1 MARIVNVSGAGE
13 QPGGAD
19 TGARRI
25 HQGDGPDTAPAQD
38 VPAWRR
44 ASQPAGGGDGAAHGP
59 GPAPAAAN
67 LKEQISADRL
77 AQAEVELRKRMN
89 TARAD
94 LDQLL
99 AVIPELTGAAV
110 QEATGNR
117 ARVIADVQRRR
128 QQSAE
133 SIRAAAGA
141 TAQRAITTIGTT
153 VRGAASGPASAPWDR
168 LTCAPSADVP
178 PLIRFGQLTLNGEAV
193 PALAPLLNEAGWYLS
208 GDRAAA
214 EDLLISLLTRLL
226 AMVPVRHLKVEVF
239 DPRLRGVMGRFAALR
254 NSFGSNF
261 AQPTSDNSAF
271 ATRLAQL
278 MESAGSNVELA
289 TAAGA
294 ATLTEHWS
302 KAGVPEG
309 HLNLCVVL
317 DYPFAVDA
325 RLQEQLLRAASIGGP
340 SGTTVLVV
348 ADPSTTPA
356 SDVDPSALRR
366 LLRPF
371 SHAAGRWRSPDLPVE
386 ARTDPAPEAAV
397 VSAVLAGAIEAAK
410 SLQGPVIPLTDVIAA
425 DLAQPWTGSSAESLD
440 VIVGREKALPLTLS
454 LRTENPP
461 HPNVLVG
468 GAVGQGKSNLLLDII
483 YSLASRYRPDELELH
498 LLDFKRGLEFK
509 RFAEDDQG
517 RNWLPHAKVLCLESS
532 PAFGVAVLR
541 NMEQEMERR
550 SQLFKAA
557 GVASLNAYRADPSRI
572 LPRVVLIID
581 EFHVLFEGADHEV
594 DAAVSYLTKLA
605 KQGRAYGIH
614 LLLAS
619 QTISGVGALSVKG
632 DAIFAQFPLRL
643 SLKNTAD
650 ESQAI
655 LSRGNKAAAD
665 LTYRGELI
673 LNRNFGHDPSG
684 SNVRGVAA
692 YADPD
697 EMKELQTRLWN
708 LGHGEP
714 PLMFL
719 GSSYAGYGNVAA
731 EAVSTGDER
740 LPLRVGRPIA
750 VTDDTRTLMLTPDVD
765 QGVAVVGQDP
775 GLAIAALRSMILS
788 AAPVL
793 GARSGRIVVLQGGD
807 ESVVGP
813 LRDAADRTTDS
824 GVAVEFIPRTEIAGF
839 IRDRLAPRLT
849 VDAEPWLVIGIGL
862 QRVRGM
868 AESDKADDD
877 GFGFILGGQ
886 DDSTP
891 RGILARTATEGAL
904 AGVHLVAWWPNLRA
918 LRTDIAQA
926 SGIGSYVTTG
936 LGGEDLKDLVGGLAP
951 AIDGWPRVG
960 LYDLGGQAGL
970 EILVPF
976 DPASSPVDIPHA
988 SEETL

>member
-1 MARIVNVSGAGE
+1 MVRIVNVSGAGD
-13 QPGGAD
+13 QPGE

-25 HQGDGPDTAPAQD
+25 HQGDATDVAPTQD

-44 ASQPAGGGDGAAHGP
+44 AATPAQGTTEAIANGGSTSAAP
-59 GPAPAAAN
+59 D
-67 LKEQISADRL
+67 LRDQISADRL
-77 AQAEVELRKRMN
+77 AQAESALRDRMN
-89 TARAD
+89 AARGA

-99 AVIPELTGAAV
+99 TVVPQLTDDAVRESTAH
-110 QEATGNR
+110 R
-117 ARVIADVQRRR
+117 AQVTADVQRRR
-128 QQSAE
+128 RQAADNVRATAE
-133 SIRAAAGA
+133 A
-141 TAQRAITTIGTT
+141 TAQRAKAT
-153 VRGAASGPASAPWDR
+153 VDLTLQEAAAGAASAAWPDIN
-168 LTCAPSADVP
+168 CAPSATVP
-178 PLIRFGQLTLNGEAV
+178 PLIRFGQLALNDEAV

-208 GDRAAA
+208 GDRTSA
-214 EDLLISLLTRLL
+214 EDLVVSLLTRLL
-226 AMVPVRHLKVEVF
+226 AMVPVRHLTVEVF
-239 DPRLRGVMGRFAALR
+239 DPRLRGVMGRFAPLR

-261 AQPTSDNSAF
+261 PQPTSDSSTF
-271 ATRLAQL
+271 VTRLGQL
-278 MESAGSNVELA
+278 MQSAGSNVELA

-294 ATLTEHWS
+294 TTLTEHWA

-348 ADPSTTPA
+348 ADPATQPA
-356 SDVDPSALRR
+356 SDVDPSALQG

-371 SHAAGRWRSPDLPVE
+371 THSAGRWRTPDLPVE
-386 ARTDPAPEAAV
+386 ARTDPAPDAAV
-397 VSAVLAGAIEAAK
+397 VSAVLTGAIEAAK
-410 SLQGPVIPLTDVIAA
+410 SLQGPVIPLTDVIAD

-440 VIVGREKALPLTLS
+440 VVIGRERALPLNLS

-557 GVASLNAYRADPSRI
+557 GVASLNAYRATMDRT

-692 YADPD
+692 YADP
-697 EMKELQTRLWN
+697 EAMKDLQNRLWA

-719 GSSYAGYGNVAA
+719 GSSYADYRNLAGEQVAA
-731 EAVSTGDER
+731 GDER
-740 LPLRVGRPIA
+740 LPMRVGRPIA
-750 VTDDTRTLMLTPDVD
+750 VTNDVRTLMLTPDVD

-775 GLAIAALRSMILS
+775 ELAVAVLRSMVLS

-793 GARSGRIVVLQGGD
+793 AVRSGRIVVLQGGD
-807 ESVVGP
+807 ESAVGP
-813 LRDAADRTTDS
+813 LREATSQAEEA
-824 GVAVEFIPRTEIAGF
+824 GVDVEFIPRTEVAGF
-839 IRDRLAPRLT
+839 IRDRLAPRLQT
-849 VDAEPWLVIGIGL
+849 DVEPWLVVGVGL

-868 AESDKADDD
+868 ADRDPAGDD
-877 GFGFILGGQ
+877 GFGFSLGGT
-886 DDSTP
+886 DDNTP
-891 RGILARTATEGAL
+891 RGILSRTATEGAL
-904 AGVHLVAWWPNLRA
+904 AGVHLLGWWPNLRA
-918 LRTDIAQA
+918 LRTDIAQG
-926 SGIGSYVTTG
+926 SGIGAYLTTG

-960 LYDLGGQAGL
+960 LYDLAGQGGL
-970 EILVPF
+970 EVLVPF
-976 DPASSPVDIPHA
+976 DPASGTIENS
-988 SEETL
+988 SMTKETR

>member
-1 MARIVNVSGAGE
+1 MARIVNMSGSDDESRESGPAK
-13 QPGGAD
+13 
-19 TGARRI
+19 RRI
-25 HQGDGPDTAPAQD
+25 HGGDDPSGAAAQD

-44 ASQPAGGGDGAAHGP
+44 GSPQAGPSAGAVP
-59 GPAPAAAN
+59 SAAIPSSTN
-67 LKEQISADRL
+67 LAEQLSAERL
-77 AQAEVELRKRMN
+77 EQAELDLRKRMN
-89 TARAD
+89 ATRAE

-99 AVIPELTGAAV
+99 AVVPGLSSRAV
-110 QEATGNR
+110 QEAAANR
-117 ARVIADVQRRR
+117 SRAISDVQERR
-128 QQSAE
+128 Q
-133 SIRAAAGA
+133 RAAENIRTAAEA
-141 TAQRAITTIGTT
+141 TAHQAMATIGRTLDEGAS
-153 VRGAASGPASAPWDR
+153 GAASASWETF
-168 LTCAPSADVP
+168 TCAPSANVP
-178 PLIRFGQLTLNGEAV
+178 PLLRFGELTLGAQTV

-208 GDRAAA
+208 GERTAA
-214 EDLLISLLTRLL
+214 EDLVVSLITRLI
-226 AMVPVRHLKVEVF
+226 ATVPLRHLKVEVF
-239 DPRLRGVMGRFAALR
+239 DPRLRGVMGRFSALR

-261 AQPTSDNSAF
+261 PQPTSDNSAF
-271 ATRLAQL
+271 ATRLTQL
-278 MESAGSNVELA
+278 MDSAGSNVEVA
-289 TAAGA
+289 AAAGA
-294 ATLTEHWS
+294 ATLTEHWAR
-302 KAGVPEG
+302 AGVPEG

-317 DYPFAVDA
+317 DYPFAVDP
-325 RLQEQLLRAASIGGP
+325 RLQEQLLRTASIGGP
-340 SGTTVLVV
+340 SGTTVVVV
-348 ADPSTTPA
+348 ADPSVAPA
-356 SDVDPSALRR
+356 SDVDPGSLQR

-371 SHAAGRWRSPDLPVE
+371 AHAGGRWRTPDLPLD
-386 ARTDPAPEAAV
+386 ARPDPAPSASV
-397 VSAVLAGAIEAAK
+397 VSAVLAQAIEAAK
-410 SLQGPVIPLTDVIAA
+410 SLQGPVIPLTEVIAD
-425 DLAQPWTGSSAESLD
+425 DLEQPWTGSSAESLD
-440 VIVGREKALPLTLS
+440 VVIGREKAVPLTLS

-483 YSLASRYRPDELELH
+483 YSLASRYRPEDLELH

-509 RFAEDDQG
+509 RFAEDDDG

-557 GVASLNAYRADPSRI
+557 GVVSLNAYRADPSRI
-572 LPRVVLIID
+572 LPRIVLIID

-692 YADPD
+692 YADPN

-719 GSSYAGYGNVAA
+719 GSSYADYRNVAA
-731 EAVSTGDER
+731 ETVSVGDER

-775 GLAIAALRSMILS
+775 ELAIAALRSMILS

-813 LRDAADRTTDS
+813 LRDAADRTTES

-849 VDAEPWLVIGIGL
+849 MDAEPWLVIGIGL

-976 DPASSPVDIPHA
+976 DPASSPVDFPHA

>member
-1 MARIVNVSGAGE
+1 MARIVNMSGADDEPKESG
-13 QPGGAD
+13 PSRRKIHGNTDPSGA
-19 TGARRI
+19 
-25 HQGDGPDTAPAQD
+25 APQD

-44 ASQPAGGGDGAAHGP
+44 GSPQGGPSADAVPSAASPP
-59 GPAPAAAN
+59 STN
-67 LKEQISADRL
+67 LTEQISAERL
-77 AQAEVELRKRMN
+77 EQAELDLRKRMN
-89 TARAD
+89 TTRGE

-99 AVIPELTGAAV
+99 TVVPALSSRAA
-110 QEATGNR
+110 QEATANR
-117 ARVIADVQRRR
+117 SRAISDVQERR
-128 QQSAE
+128 QRAAENIRTSAE
-133 SIRAAAGA
+133 A
-141 TAQRAITTIGTT
+141 TAHQAMATIRRTLDEGAS
-153 VRGAASGPASAPWDR
+153 GAASAAWETF
-168 LTCAPSADVP
+168 TCAPSADVP
-178 PLIRFGQLTLNGEAV
+178 PLLRFGELNLGGQTV
-193 PALAPLLNEAGWYLS
+193 PALAPLLNGAGWYLS
-208 GDRAAA
+208 GDRTAA
-214 EDLLISLLTRLL
+214 EDLVVSLITRLI
-226 AMVPVRHLKVEVF
+226 ATVPLRHLKVEVF
-239 DPRLRGVMGRFAALR
+239 DPRLRGVMGRFSALR

-261 AQPTSDNSAF
+261 PQPTSDNSAF
-271 ATRLAQL
+271 ATRLTQL
-278 MESAGSNVELA
+278 MDSAGSNVEIA
-289 TAAGA
+289 AAAGA
-294 ATLTEHWS
+294 ATLTEHWAR
-302 KAGVPEG
+302 AGVPEG

-317 DYPFAVDA
+317 DYPFAVDP
-325 RLQEQLLRAASIGGP
+325 RLQEQLLRTASIGGP
-340 SGTTVLVV
+340 SGTTVVVV
-348 ADPSTTPA
+348 ADPSVAPA
-356 SDVDPSALRR
+356 SDVDPGSLQR

-371 SHAAGRWRSPDLPVE
+371 AHAGGRWRTPDLPLD
-386 ARTDPAPEAAV
+386 ARPDPAPSASV
-397 VSAVLAGAIEAAK
+397 VSTVLTQAIEAAK
-410 SLQGPVIPLTDVIAA
+410 SLQGPVIPLTEVIAG
-425 DLAQPWTGSSAESLD
+425 DLEQPWTGSSAESLD
-440 VIVGREKALPLTLS
+440 VVIGREKAVPLTLS

-483 YSLASRYRPDELELH
+483 YSLASRYRPEDLELH

-509 RFAEDDQG
+509 RFAEDDDG

-532 PAFGVAVLR
+532 AAFGVAVLR

-719 GSSYAGYGNVAA
+719 GASYADYRNVAA
-731 EAVSTGDER
+731 ETVSTGDER

-775 GLAIAALRSMILS
+775 ELAIAALRSMILS
-788 AAPVL
+788 AAPAL

-813 LRDAADRTTDS
+813 LRDAADRTTES

-849 VDAEPWLVIGIGL
+849 MDAEPWLVVGIGL

-886 DDSTP
+886 ADSTP

-918 LRTDIAQA
+918 LRTDLAQA

>member
-1 MARIVNVSGAGE
+1 MARIVNVSGSSDPPGEAGGRRIL
-13 QPGGAD
+13 QSDSGGA
-19 TGARRI
+19 
-25 HQGDGPDTAPAQD
+25 APPSE

-44 ASQPAGGGDGAAHGP
+44 AGAPTDAEGTAGGAGGQA
-59 GPAPAAAN
+59 PAPS
-67 LKEQISADRL
+67 LREQVSADRL
-77 AQAEVELRKRMN
+77 AQAESELRKRMN
-89 TARAD
+89 TARGE

-99 AVIPELTGAAV
+99 AIVPQLSDAAV
-110 QEATGNR
+110 REAAANR
-117 ARVIADVQRRR
+117 AQVIAEVQKRR
-128 QQSAE
+128 QQ
-133 SIRAAAGA
+133 AAANARTAAEAAAQVALA
-141 TAQRAITTIGTT
+141 TVDLTLHE
-153 VRGAASGPASAPWDR
+153 AASGAASAPWAD
-168 LTCAPSADVP
+168 LTCSPSADVP
-178 PLIRFGQLTLNGEAV
+178 PLIRFGQLALDDETV

-208 GDRAAA
+208 GDRGAA
-214 EDLLISLLTRLL
+214 EDLVVSLITRLL
-226 AMVPVRHLKVEVF
+226 AMVPVRHLRVEVF
-239 DPRLRGVMGRFAALR
+239 DPRLRGVMGRFATLR
-254 NSFGSNF
+254 NSFGGNF
-261 AQPTSDNSAF
+261 PQPTSDNSAF

-294 ATLTEHWS
+294 ATLTDHWA

-309 HLNLCVVL
+309 QLNLCVVL

-325 RLQEQLLRAASIGGP
+325 RLHDQLLRTASIGGP
-340 SGTTVLVV
+340 SGTTVVV
-348 ADPSTTPA
+348 VEDPSTPPA
-356 SDVDPSALRR
+356 SDVDPGALQR

-371 SHAAGRWRSPDLPVE
+371 SYAAGRWGTPDLPVP
-386 ARTDPAPEAAV
+386 ARTDPAPTAAV
-397 VSAVLAGAIEAAK
+397 VSAVLAGALEAAK
-410 SLQGPVIPLTDVIAA
+410 SLQGPVIPLTNMIAA

-440 VIVGREKALPLTLS
+440 VVIGREKALPLTLS

-468 GAVGQGKSNLLLDII
+468 GAVGQGKSNLLLDIV

-509 RFAEDDQG
+509 RFAEDDEG

-557 GVASLNAYRADPSRI
+557 GVASLNAYRADPNRT
-572 LPRVVLIID
+572 LPRIVLIID

-594 DAAVSYLTKLA
+594 EAAVSYLTKLA

-665 LTYRGELI
+665 LTYRGELV

-697 EMKELQTRLWN
+697 AMKDLQNRLWR

-719 GSSYAGYGNVAA
+719 GSSYADYRNLAA
-731 EAVSTGDER
+731 EPVPPGDER

-750 VTDDTRTLMLTPDVD
+750 VGNDARTLMLTPDVD

-775 GLAIAALRSMILS
+775 ELAVAVLRSMVFS

-793 GARSGRIVVLQGGD
+793 ASRSGRIVVLQGGD
-807 ESVVGP
+807 ESAVGP
-813 LRDAADRTTDS
+813 VREAAARAAEA
-824 GVAVEFIPRTEIAGF
+824 GVEVEFIPRTEIAGF
-839 IRDRLAPRLT
+839 IRDRLAPRLRT
-849 VDAEPWLVIGIGL
+849 DGEPWLVVGVGL

-868 AESDKADDD
+868 ADRDPADDD
-877 GFGFILGGQ
+877 DFGFSLGGS
-886 DDSTP
+886 DDNTP
-891 RGILARTATEGAL
+891 RGILSRTATEGAL
-904 AGVHLVAWWPNLRA
+904 AGVHLVGWWPNLRA
-918 LRTDIAQA
+918 LRTDVAQG
-926 SGIGSYVTTG
+926 SGIGAYLTTG

-951 AIDGWPRVG
+951 AIDGWPRLG
-960 LYDLGGQAGL
+960 LYDLAGQGRL
-970 EILVPF
+970 EVLVPF
-976 DPASSPVDIPHA
+976 DPASTPIETSPA
-988 SEETL
+988 SKDAR

>member
-1 MARIVNVSGAGE
+1 MARIVNMSGADDEPRESG
-13 QPGGAD
+13 PSR
-19 TGARRI
+19 RRI
-25 HQGDGPDTAPAQD
+25 HGGDDPSGAAPQD

-44 ASQPAGGGDGAAHGP
+44 GSPQSGPSADAVPSAAIP
-59 GPAPAAAN
+59 PSTN
-67 LKEQISADRL
+67 LAEQISAERL
-77 AQAEVELRKRMN
+77 EQAELDLRKRMN
-89 TARAD
+89 TTRGE

-99 AVIPELTGAAV
+99 TVVPDLSSRAAQEAAANRSRVISDV
-110 QEATGNR
+110 QE
-117 ARVIADVQRRR
+117 RR
-128 QQSAE
+128 QQTAENIRTSAE
-133 SIRAAAGA
+133 A
-141 TAQRAITTIGTT
+141 TAHQAMATIGRTLDEGAS
-153 VRGAASGPASAPWDR
+153 GAASASWETF
-168 LTCAPSADVP
+168 TCAPSADVP
-178 PLIRFGQLTLNGEAV
+178 PLLRFGELTLGGQTV

-208 GDRAAA
+208 GDRTAA
-214 EDLLISLLTRLL
+214 EDLVVSLITRLI
-226 AMVPVRHLKVEVF
+226 ATVPLRHLKVEVF
-239 DPRLRGVMGRFAALR
+239 DPRLRGVMGRFSALR

-261 AQPTSDNSAF
+261 PQPTSDNSAF

-278 MESAGSNVELA
+278 MDSAGSNVEMA
-289 TAAGA
+289 AAAGA
-294 ATLTEHWS
+294 ATLTEHWAR
-302 KAGVPEG
+302 AGVPEG

-317 DYPFAVDA
+317 DYPFAVDP
-325 RLQEQLLRAASIGGP
+325 RLQEQLLRTASIGGP
-340 SGTTVLVV
+340 SGTTVVVV
-348 ADPSTTPA
+348 ADPSVAPA
-356 SDVDPSALRR
+356 SDVDPGSLQR

-371 SHAAGRWRSPDLPVE
+371 AHAGGRWRTPDLPLD
-386 ARTDPAPEAAV
+386 ARPDPAPSASV
-397 VSAVLAGAIEAAK
+397 VSAVLTQAIEAAK
-410 SLQGPVIPLTDVIAA
+410 SLQGPVIPLTEVIAG
-425 DLAQPWTGSSAESLD
+425 DLEQPWTGSSAESLD
-440 VIVGREKALPLTLS
+440 VVIGREKAVPLTLS

-483 YSLASRYRPDELELH
+483 YSLASRYRPEDLELH

-509 RFAEDDQG
+509 RFAEDDDG

-532 PAFGVAVLR
+532 AAFGVAVLR

-719 GSSYAGYGNVAA
+719 GASYADYRNVAA
-731 EAVSTGDER
+731 ETVSTGDER

-775 GLAIAALRSMILS
+775 ELAIAALRSMILS
-788 AAPVL
+788 AAPAL

-813 LRDAADRTTDS
+813 LRDAADRTMES

-849 VDAEPWLVIGIGL
+849 MDAEPWLVVGIGL

-886 DDSTP
+886 ADSTP